1 MAMAIRA
8 ELARRQQARPVISCP
23 PVGRLKNLVRISRRI
38 HHAEQRGWQRA
49 AARLA
54 HEQYH
59 QAAQLRPQ
67 IDAWF
72 AEIGARPISPP
83 PKRLP
88 DGRELVR
95 DLAALQAEFGSVNCD
110 WDHTELFVTTQPIH
124 LEGIDLGRFDIRLNW
139 ASPSDSPRLYRIVAR
154 DPNPPVGDE
163 DVTHPH
169 VKYETLCAGDGQR
182 AIARALADWRLYDF
196 FITVNQILLTYSE
209 GNAHVELAEWCGIYC
224 HDCDS
229 SVDSQGGSSCRGC
242 DCTLCG
248 ECGSCCAGCDG
259 TFCATCVTTC
269 EHCSESHCS
278 ACLSVCDQCQAA
290 VCSGCREHE
299 TLCKKCHEREQA
311 AADEEEPVES
321 PPPQAGRARA
331 AV

>member
-8 ELARRQQARPVISCP
+8 ELARRQQARPVASCP
-23 PVGRLKNLVRISRRI
+23 PVGGLKNLVRISRRI
-38 HHAEQRGWQRA
+38 RRAEERGWHRA

-54 HEQYH
+54 HQQYH
-59 QAAQLRPQ
+59 QAARVRPQ
-67 IDAWF
+67 IDAWL

-83 PKRLP
+83 PRRLP
-88 DGRELVR
+88 CGRELFR
-95 DLAALQAEFGSVNCD
+95 DLVALQAEFGEVTCD
-110 WDHTELFVTTQPIH
+110 WDRTELFVTTPEIH

-139 ASPSDSPRLYRIVAR
+139 ASSSESPKFYRVVAR
-154 DPNPPVGDE
+154 DPNPAASDD

-169 VKYETLCAGDGQR
+169 VKYEALCAGSGLA
-182 AIARALADWRLYDF
+182 AIARALTDWRLYDF
-196 FITVNQILLTYSE
+196 FITVNQILLTYSA
-209 GNAHVELAEWCGIYC
+209 GNAHVELADWSGTYC

-229 SVDSQGGSSCRGC
+229 SVNSDGGYDCRGC
-242 DCTLCG
+242 DCTLCS

-259 TFCATCVTTC
+259 LFCATCVSTC
-269 EHCSESHCS
+269 ERCSEYHCS

-311 AADEEEPVES
+311 AADEEERVES
-321 PPPQAGRARA
+321 TPPRTGRSRA